1 MRELRAALVG
11 TIVMVVVVLLGGLS
25 AFGRSLTALVSLVMF
40 LGGAVM
46 MAAALVIAAQR
57 SRRSLIAVGD
67 VFFSGPKAFLVC
79 LGVQVVAAFA
89 SAAAHPNTGAAFA
102 ILAPVYGLGIM
113 GLWGAR
119 HGQFPARD
127 T

>member
-1 MRELRAALVG
+1 LTEDRAMLAG
-11 TIVMVVVVLLGGLS
+11 TIVMGVAALLGGFS
-25 AFGRSLTALVSLVMF
+25 DFGRSLMALVAAVMF
-40 LGGAVM
+40 LGGFVL
-46 MAAALVIAAQR
+46 MAAALVIAARR
-57 SRRSLIAVGD
+57 SRESVITVGE
-67 VFFSGPKAFLVC
+67 VFFRVPRVFLVC
-79 LGVQVVAAFA
+79 FGAQIVVAFA

-102 ILAPVYGLGIM
+102 ILAPVFGLGLM